1 MDSFFVMQAAP
12 LLRLGLDMRTIK
24 TIIFDM
30 GNVIIPFDFRRGYAA
45 FEQHTD
51 LPASEISERIRAT
64 ALVPELESGRMEPR
78 EFVAAM
84 NTALGAELTYEAFRE
99 IWSSIF
105 LPETLIPEELVV
117 RLKENYRLLVLS
129 NTNAIHFEMVWEA
142 YPLLRHF
149 DHLILSHEV
158 KALKPDAAIYA
169 AALAEARAEAGECFF
184 TDDIA
189 AYVEG
194 ARRAGMQAE
203 QFLGYEKLLV
213 DLRGRGI
220 DV

>member
-1 MDSFFVMQAAP
+1 MSE
-12 LLRLGLDMRTIK
+12 IK

-45 FEQHTD
+45 LERHVD
-51 LPASEISERIRAT
+51 IPAAEIPERIRAA
-64 ALVPELESGRMEPR
+64 ALVPEFESGRMEPR
-78 EFVAAM
+78 AFVAAI
-84 NTALGAELTYEAFRE
+84 NKALDAQLTYETFCG

-105 LPETLIPEELVV
+105 LPDTLIPVELVQT
-117 RLKENYRLLVLS
+117 LKEKYRVMVLS

-142 YPLLRHF
+142 YPILRHF

-158 KALKPDAAIYA
+158 KALKPEPAIYA
-169 AALAEARAEAGECFF
+169 AALAEARAEPGECFF

-213 DLRGRGI
+213 DLRGRGV
-220 DV
+220 DL

>member
-1 MDSFFVMQAAP
+1 MP
-12 LLRLGLDMRTIK
+12 TIK

-45 FEQHTD
+45 LEEHVD
-51 LPASEISERIRAT
+51 IPAAEIPERIREA
-64 ALVPELESGRMEPR
+64 ALVREFESGRMEPR
-78 EFVAAM
+78 AFVEAI
-84 NTALGAELTYEAFRE
+84 NKALGARLTYEAFCG

-105 LPETLIPEELVV
+105 LPHTLIPAELVQT
-117 RLKENYRLLVLS
+117 LNEKYRVMVLS

-142 YPLLRHF
+142 YPILRHF
-149 DHLILSHEV
+149 DHFILSHEV
-158 KALKPDAAIYA
+158 KALKPEPAIYA
-169 AALAEARAEAGECFF
+169 AALAEAQAEAHECFF
-184 TDDIA
+184 TDDIP

-213 DLRGRGI
+213 DLRLRGV
-220 DV
+220 DL